1 MTNKEAKQMLQARL
15 ECMKQEDL
23 SAIGKGCDKK
33 CDECHLNYEQ
43 GNRGE
48 QKEAISVGI
57 AALELQ
63 TAKKPIKVKNDGI
76 RYTDTYRCPTC
87 KGAFTGTG
95 IADYCYHC
103 GQRIE
108 WDDKSNTLK

>member
-1 MTNKEAKQMLQARL
+1 MTNKEAKQMLQAKL

-57 AALELQ
+57 AALALQ
-63 TAKKPIKVKNDGI
+63 TPRVASLEGDG
-76 RYTDTYRCPTC
+76 YSDGHLVYDTWICPNCESSYEMELRRTQVLPELR
-87 KGAFTGTG
+87 TE
-95 IADYCYHC
+95 D
-103 GQRIE
+103 
-108 WDDKSNTLK
+108 